1 MHLVLMPY
9 KHEDDEH
16 QHLNY
21 LLYDDEVVDEFDDAV
36 DDEDDDE
43 VQLFIALDILW
54 NEIAYTLIYEIDEYI
69 YDADCV
75 ILQHEQIDTIQIFEV
90 YMLCDEVDDD
100 DVIVQQHFAEGRDV
114 TDETDEVH
122 LDEHTHIRGDADY
135 NDLIDECRG
144 VV

>member
-1 MHLVLMPY
+1 MRLVLMQY
-9 KHEDDEH
+9 KHDDDEH

-21 LLYDDEVVDEFDDAV
+21 LLYDDEVADDCDDAV

-43 VQLFIALDILW
+43 VRLFIALDILW

-75 ILQHEQIDTIQIFEV
+75 ILQHEQIDIIQISEV
-90 YMLCDEVDDD
+90 YLLCDEVDDD
-100 DVIVQQHFAEGRDV
+100 DVIVQQHLTEGRDV
-114 TDETDEVH
+114 TDETDEVR
-122 LDEHTHIRGDADY
+122 LDEHVLIRGDADY